1 LTYSA
6 FTDIIGYLNFE
17 ITYMKVIDIIDAHKE
32 FKNYLSQNR
41 RSTSTIVAYGKDI
54 EQLVSFLK
62 ELQKNHIHDVTKGDL
77 ESFLAKMTKNG
88 YTPKSIS
95 RKLNS
100 TRTFYRFL
108 KANEYVT
115 DDPSLLVAHPRYQ
128 LAAPRILTPTEYR
141 ALRDAARNDGRIF
154 AIIEL
159 LLQTGIRIGELA
171 VLKLSDIQ
179 KGGLRIAPMEK
190 HEERSVPLNK
200 RAKEALNNYLKVRP
214 KSPTGGKSDHLFIT
228 KSGKPFLIRNI
239 RTAVERYFRLAEI
252 KNAKVNDLR
261 HTFVAHHLK
270 YGVSLV
276 LISKVL
282 GHKRLSTTERYLE
295 YVKDRAK
302 ENGILT
308 EL

>member
-1 LTYSA
+1 
-6 FTDIIGYLNFE
+6 
-17 ITYMKVIDIIDAHKE
+17 MKAIDIKDAHKE
-32 FKNYLSQNR
+32 FKNYLTENK
-41 RSTSTIVAYGKDI
+41 RSSSTIVAYGKDI

-62 ELQKNHIHDVTKGDL
+62 ELSKNHIHEVTKGDL

-108 KANEYVT
+108 KVNEYIT
-115 DDPSLLVAHPRYQ
+115 DDPALLVAHPRYQ
-128 LAAPRILTPTEYR
+128 LAPPRILTPTEYR
-141 ALRDAARNDGRIF
+141 ALRDAARNDSRMF

-171 VLKLSDIQ
+171 ALKLSDIQ
-179 KGGLRIAPMEK
+179 KTGLHIAPAEK
-190 HEERSVPLNK
+190 HEERVVPFNK
-200 RAKEALNNYLKVRP
+200 RAKEALNNYLKIRP
-214 KSPTGGKSDHLFIT
+214 SQPAKSEHLFIT

-270 YGVSLV
+270 HGVSLV

-302 ENGILT
+302 ENSLLT

>member
-1 LTYSA
+1 LTYISIL
-6 FTDIIGYLNFE
+6 DIIGYLNSK
-17 ITYMKVIDIIDAHKE
+17 IMKAIDIRDAHKE
-32 FKNYLSQNR
+32 FKNYLTENK

-54 EQLVSFLK
+54 EQLVTFLE
-62 ELQKNHIHDVTKGDL
+62 ELSKNHIHDVTKADL
-77 ESFLAKMTKNG
+77 ESFLAKMTKGG

-108 KANEYVT
+108 KVNEYVT
-115 DDPSLLVAHPRYQ
+115 DDPSLLVAHPHYQ
-128 LAAPRILTPTEYR
+128 LAPPRILTPTEYR
-141 ALRDAARNDGRIF
+141 ALRDAARPDGRMF

-171 VLKLSDIQ
+171 ALKLSDIQ
-179 KGGLRIAPMEK
+179 KEGLRIAPAEK
-190 HEERSVPLNK
+190 HAERIVPLNS
-200 RAKEALNNYLKVRP
+200 RAQEALNNYLKVRP
-214 KSPTGGKSDHLFIT
+214 SPAGGKSDHLFIT

-261 HTFVAHHLK
+261 HTFVAHHIK
-270 YGVSLV
+270 HGVSLV

-302 ENGILT
+302 ENGLLT